1 MIKMKKIIITLVLFL
16 VASAAGITTV
26 AQNPISGE
34 QVTKLSDAIEIGKIL
49 NDLKSRI
56 APDKRVAIWD
66 DVICLFPIDAHTP
79 IIKGTVGYQWQKDSI
94 SAELDKYNVEC
105 RNGVMVLANK
115 VPAEKKWALVKLSI
129 ATLRCDPKHSGEVAT
144 QGLMGMPLRVIE
156 VGEWCR
162 VQCPDNYIAYVP
174 ESSLKFVTE
183 QELAKWKYAERYIVT
198 VYDDQLVSKPKG
210 DETVSD
216 LVLGDILQFVSKKG
230 KWIELATPD
239 GRTGWVKTSSVEKF
253 DKWAQ
258 QNIDLKKI
266 EKTARRMMGSSY
278 LWGGTSTKATDCSG
292 LVKVSYFSNGII
304 LQRDASQQ
312 ALTGR
317 KIADWHDAQLCD
329 LLFFGNSATGRV
341 THVGLY
347 LRDGKYIHCSGQVK
361 INDLNPEAPDY
372 LYSPLSIS
380 RINGMIGTKGII
392 YVRDHN
398 WYFN

>member
-1 MIKMKKIIITLVLFL
+1 MMITVMAVAIT
-16 VASAAGITTV
+16 ASATDVDTV
-26 AQNPISGE
+26 L
-34 QVTKLSDAIEIGKIL
+34 K
-49 NDLKSRI
+49 DLKARI
-56 APDKRVAIWD
+56 APDGRVAIWNLTTTID
-66 DVICLFPIDAHTP
+66 GDVAVID
-79 IIKGTVGYQWQKDSI
+79 GTVGYQDQLDAINSELELYSI
-94 SAELDKYNVEC
+94 NYRNNVK
-105 RNGVMVLANK
+105 VLANDI
-115 VPAEKKWALVKLSI
+115 ATSEQWALVKLSI
-129 ATLRCDPKHSGEVAT
+129 ATLRCEPKHSGEVAT
-144 QGLMGMPLRVIE
+144 QALMGMPLRVIE
-156 VGEWCR
+156 KNGEWIR

-174 ESSLKFVTE
+174 ESSIVFVSQ
-183 QELAKWKYAERYIVT
+183 QELDKWKGTERYIVT
-198 VYDDQLVSKPKG
+198 VYDDQLVSKAKG

-216 LVLGDILQFVSKKG
+216 LVLGNILQFVDKKG

-258 QNIDLKKI
+258 QNIDLNKI

-278 LWGGTSTKATDCSG
+278 LWGGTSTKVTDCSG

-317 KIADWHDAQLCD
+317 KIDDWHDAQQCD
-329 LLFFGNSATGRV
+329 LLFFGNSETRRV

-361 INDLNPEAPDY
+361 INDLNPDAPDY

-380 RINGMIGTKGII
+380 RINGMIGTKGIS

-398 WYFN
+398 WYFK

>member
-1 MIKMKKIIITLVLFL
+1 MMITVMAVAIT
-16 VASAAGITTV
+16 ASATDV
-26 AQNPISGE
+26 DS
-34 QVTKLSDAIEIGKIL
+34 LL
-49 NDLKSRI
+49 NDLKARI
-56 APDKRVAIWD
+56 APDGRVAIWKLKTTMEG
-66 DVICLFPIDAHTP
+66 DVAVID
-79 IIKGTVGYQWQKDSI
+79 GTVGYQDQLDAINSELELYSI
-94 SAELDKYNVEC
+94 NYRNNVK
-105 RNGVMVLANK
+105 VLANDI
-115 VPAEKKWALVKLSI
+115 ATSEQWALVKLSI
-129 ATLRCDPKHSGEVAT
+129 ATLRCEPKHAGEVAT
-144 QGLMGMPLRVIE
+144 QALMGMPLRVIE
-156 VGEWCR
+156 KCGEWIR

-174 ESSLKFVTE
+174 ESSIMFVSQ
-183 QELAKWKYAERYIVT
+183 QELDKWKGTERYIVT
-198 VYDDQLVSKPKG
+198 VYDDQLVAEQKG

-216 LVLGDILQFVSKKG
+216 LVLGDILNFVQKKG
-230 KWIELATPD
+230 KWIQLATPD

-258 QNIDLKKI
+258 QNIDLKKV

-278 LWGGTSTKATDCSG
+278 LWGGTSTKVTDCSG

-312 ALTGR
+312 ALTGM

-361 INDLNPEAPDY
+361 INDLNPEASDY

-398 WYFN
+398 WYFK